1 MALDVI
7 ILAAGQGT
15 RMKSSKAKVLQE
27 IAGKPMLEH
36 VVLTARGLNADRI
49 AIVVGHQK
57 EAVKENFDTYG
68 GSELVWVDQDE
79 RLGTGHA
86 ARLALEDLTTENS
99 VIILYGDVPLLG
111 MNSLKACVE
120 EADSGHLA
128 VLVAEVSE
136 PAGLGRILRDSYGY
150 VSGIVE
156 EKDASTEEREVR
168 EINTGII
175 AAPGALLSE
184 LILQIGNKNSQ
195 GEYYLTD
202 VVAEAYRRGIS
213 VVGVTAQNESEI
225 KGINDMAQLAQAER
239 IFQSMRARE
248 YMLSG
253 LRLADPERLDV
264 RGSLKFG
271 KDCFLDVNVVI
282 QGDVVLGNNVRVGP
296 GSVIQNSR
304 IGDNC
309 DINAHTLVDGA
320 LVGEGCSLGPFA
332 RIRPGSELAKG
343 VKVGNFVETKKT
355 RIGEN
360 SKASHMAYLGD
371 ALIGDDVNIGAGT
384 VTCNFDGV
392 EKHKTTIGHK
402 AFVGTNSTLVAPL
415 DLAEGSFVGAG
426 STVTKDVGLGQ
437 LAVGRGKQRNVD
449 GWLRPGAKS
458 N

>member
-15 RMKSSKAKVLQE
+15 RMKSGKAKVLQE
-27 IAGKPMLEH
+27 IAGRPMLEH
-36 VVLTARGLNADRI
+36 VVRTARGLNADRI

-57 EAVKENFDTYG
+57 EAVKANFDT
-68 GSELVWVDQDE
+68 SSRSDLIWVDQNK

-86 ARLALEDLTTENS
+86 ARLALEELTTKNS
-99 VIILYGDVPLLG
+99 VIILYGDVPMLG
-111 MNSLKACVE
+111 IDSLKGCIE
-120 EADSGHLA
+120 EADRGHLG
-128 VLVAEVSE
+128 VLVAQVAE
-136 PAGLGRILRDSYGY
+136 PAGLGRILRDSHGF

-156 EKDASTEEREVR
+156 ERDASLEQQDIS

-175 AAPGALLSE
+175 AAPGSLLTE
-184 LILQIGNKNSQ
+184 LILQIDNRNSQ

-202 VVAEAYRRGIS
+202 VVAEAYQRGIS
-213 VVGVTAQNESEI
+213 VVGVMAENDLEI
-225 KGINDMAQLAQAER
+225 KGINDMAQLAHAER
-239 IFQSMRARE
+239 SFQIMQAQE

-253 LRLADPERLDV
+253 LRLADPERIDV

-271 KDCFLDVNVVI
+271 EDCFLDVNVVI
-282 QGDVVLGNNVRVGP
+282 EGDVVLGNNVRVGP
-296 GSVIQNSR
+296 GSVIKNSH

-309 DINAHTLVDGA
+309 DVNSHTVVDGA
-320 LVGEGCSLGPFA
+320 LVEEGCSLGPFA

-360 SKASHMAYLGD
+360 SKASHLAYLGD
-371 ALIGDDVNIGAGT
+371 AIIGDDVNIGAGT
-384 VTCNFDGV
+384 VTCNYDGV
-392 EKHKTTIGHK
+392 EKHKTTIGDG

-415 DLAEGSFVGAG
+415 DLGEGSFVGAG

-449 GWLRPGAKS
+449 GWFRPGSKS
-458 N
+458 D